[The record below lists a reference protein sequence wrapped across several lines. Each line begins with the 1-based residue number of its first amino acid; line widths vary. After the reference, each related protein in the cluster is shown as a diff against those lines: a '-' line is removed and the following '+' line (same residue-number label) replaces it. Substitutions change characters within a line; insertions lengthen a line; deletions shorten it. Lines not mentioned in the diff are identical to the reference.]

1 MPNELIR
8 GTLID
13 EVVDAVRNHQSAVDA
28 VDEAASAYLGIN
40 RTDGRCLDI
49 IDRRGRI
56 TAGELASETGLTCG
70 AITTALDRLEAAGY
84 VRRIRDHSDRRRVL
98 VEMTDI
104 ARSRAW
110 EVLGPVAEEGVRIL
124 KNYDDDQL
132 KTIRD
137 YLWAS
142 RDVLEEYATRV
153 REMADSAKRLS
164 EQEEIREAVD
174 H

>member
-1 MPNELIR
+1 MSNEFAR
-8 GTLID
+8 RVLID
-13 EVVDAVRNHQSAVDA
+13 EVVDAVRDHQGAVDA
-28 VDEAASAYLGIN
+28 VDDAASAFLGIN

-49 IDRRGRI
+49 IDRRGRV

-70 AITTALDRLEAAGY
+70 AITTALDRLQTAGY
-84 VRRIRDHSDRRRVL
+84 VRRLRDHSDRRRVL
-98 VEMTDI
+98 VEMTDL

-132 KTIRD
+132 TTIRD
-137 YLWAS
+137 FLWAS
-142 RDVLEEYATRV
+142 RDLLQQYAAGVRATAASNKRV
-153 REMADSAKRLS
+153 PQ
-164 EQEEIREAVD
+164 QEEIREAVD